1 MVILKCATTVLD
13 QWFSNLNVH
22 QNHPTGLLKKYIY
35 IYRMLF
41 TRVSDSV
48 ALGWGPSGAAAAA
61 V

>member
-1 MVILKCATTVLD
+1 MGILKCATAVLD

-22 QNHPTGLLKKYIY
+22 QNHPTGLLKKKTKN
-35 IYRMLF
+35 RMLF

-48 ALGWGPSGAAAAA
+48 ALGWGPSGGAAAA